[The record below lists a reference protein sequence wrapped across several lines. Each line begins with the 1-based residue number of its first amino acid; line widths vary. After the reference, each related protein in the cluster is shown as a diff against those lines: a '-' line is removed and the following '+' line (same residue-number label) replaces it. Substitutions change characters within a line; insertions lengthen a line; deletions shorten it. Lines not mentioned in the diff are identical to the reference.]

1 VKKAKIKPETLD
13 RVASVIL
20 AGGQGIRLFPLT
32 EQRCKPAVSF
42 GGRYRL
48 IDIPISNSLNS
59 RINRIYVISQY
70 FAANLHQHVLSTY
83 QTDVIRRASFE
94 LLCPQETNN
103 KKAWFKGTADAVRQ
117 NLDHLLKAPIDY
129 FLILSGD
136 QLYNMNYEEIINFA
150 KQQDADAVIAT
161 LPVREAEAR
170 RMGLLKI
177 DEHYFIKDFYEK
189 PTDPKV
195 LKDYQA
201 PHSLIEKEHYGHS
214 PNTPYYLGSM
224 GIYVFKRSALISLLK
239 EEGDDFGRHLIPLQ
253 VKRGK
258 TFAFLFKNYWEDIGT
273 ISSYYNANL
282 ALTTNDHCLDV
293 YDENHPIFTFPHHL
307 PSPMIRDTII
317 RDSLI
322 SQGSIIE
329 AKEITH
335 SVVGIRSHIKKG
347 TVIRDSIILGNH
359 FLTPPFHQTLNS
371 SEQLTV
377 GENCLIQKAII
388 DEHSQ
393 IGNNVQLIN
402 KANVQHYDGDGI
414 YVRDGIMI
422 VTTGTKL
429 PDHFVF

>member
-1 VKKAKIKPETLD
+1 MTGGEILD
-13 RVASVIL
+13 RVASIIL
-20 AGGQGIRLFPLT
+20 AGGQGTRLFPLT

-59 RINRIYVISQY
+59 HISRIYVISQY
-70 FAANLHQHVLSTY
+70 FAANLHQHILSTY

-94 LLCPQETNN
+94 LLCPQETNF

-117 NLDHLLKAPIDY
+117 NLDHLLKAPVDY

-136 QLYNMNYEEIINFA
+136 QLYNMNYEELINFA

-161 LPVREAEAR
+161 LPVKEAEAR
-170 RMGLLKI
+170 RMGLMKI

-195 LKDYQA
+195 LKDFEV
-201 PHSLIEKEHYGHS
+201 PHSLIEKEHYNHS
-214 PNTPYYLGSM
+214 SDEKHYLGSM

-239 EEGDDFGRHLIPLQ
+239 EEGDDFGRHLIPIQ

-258 TFAFLFKNYWEDIGT
+258 TFAFLFKSYWEDIGT
-273 ISSYYNANL
+273 VSSFYQANL
-282 ALTTNDHCLDV
+282 ALTTHQNCLDV
-293 YDENHPIFTFPHHL
+293 YDECRPIFTFPHHL
-307 PSPMIRDTII
+307 PSPVIKNTVV

-347 TVIRDSIILGNH
+347 TVVRDSVILGNH
-359 FLTPPFHQTLNS
+359 FFNPPLHQSPPLP
-371 SEQLTV
+371 EQFTI
-377 GENCLIQKAII
+377 GENCVIQKAII
-388 DEHSQ
+388 DEHTY

-402 KANVQHYDGDGI
+402 KANLQNYDGNGI
-414 YVRDGIMI
+414 YVRDGII
-422 VTTGTKL
+422 VVTTGTQL